1 MADSGPVDDSSEDD
15 SSAQTQESF
24 EFEAGGG
31 NQEATSGD
39 TSDEATESALAADE
53 QYCSSCGSVIKTEAT
68 ICPECG
74 VEQDETSDND
84 PGVAALLSGVGII
97 IPIAAGAGQ
106 IYNGE
111 LAKGIILS
119 IVQIINALLIFVLI
133 GWVTYPIVGIYAIYD
148 AYKNA

>member
-15 SSAQTQESF
+15 SSAETQESY
-24 EFEAGGG
+24 EFEAGVG
-31 NQEATSGD
+31 NQEATPGD
-39 TSDEATESALAADE
+39 TSDEAPESALAADE

-74 VEQDETSDND
+74 VKQDETSDND

>member
-1 MADSGPVDDSSEDD
+1 MADSGPVDDSGEED
-15 SSAQTQESF
+15 SNAQDRKVG
-24 EFEAGGG
+24 EFEVDEDV
-31 NQEATSGD
+31 QEATSD
-39 TSDEATESALAADE
+39 ATSGEATGSALAADE

-84 PGVAALLSGVGII
+84 PGVAALLSGIGFI